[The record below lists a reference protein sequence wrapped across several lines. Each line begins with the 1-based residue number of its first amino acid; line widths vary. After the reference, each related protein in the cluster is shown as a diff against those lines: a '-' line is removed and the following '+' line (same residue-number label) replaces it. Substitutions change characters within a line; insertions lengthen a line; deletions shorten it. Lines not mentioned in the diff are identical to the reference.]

1 MSLSLPLLTVR
12 SQIADYVDTL
22 IYVYILVIFAYI
34 VSTWVFA
41 MGLRIPYSRYTDAVL
56 SFLRDVTEPY
66 LRIFRR
72 ILPRF
77 GPMDLSP
84 IVAIL
89 ALYVVRAVVVPLIS
103 G

>member
-1 MSLSLPLLTVR
+1 MSVYVPLLTVR

-22 IYVYILVIFAYI
+22 IYVYLLVIFAYI

-56 SFLRDVTEPY
+56 GFLRDVTEPY
-66 LRIFRR
+66 LRLFRN

-84 IVAIL
+84 IAAIL
-89 ALYVVRAVVVPLIS
+89 VLYVVRAVVVPLIR

>member
-1 MSLSLPLLTVR
+1 MNLTLPMLTVR
-12 SQIADYVDTL
+12 SEIAEYLDTV
-22 IYVYILVIFAYI
+22 IYIYIIVIFAYI

-41 MGLRIPYSRYTDAVL
+41 MGLRIPYYRYTDAVL

-77 GPMDLSP
+77 GPMDFSP
-84 IVAIL
+84 IVAII
-89 ALYVVRAVVVPLIS
+89 ALDVVRALVVPLIS

>member
-1 MSLSLPLLTVR
+1 MSLAIPLLTVR
-12 SQIADYVDTL
+12 SQIATYVDTL
-22 IYVYILVIFAYI
+22 IYIYLLVIFAYI

-56 SFLRDVTEPY
+56 GFLRDVTEPY
-66 LRIFRR
+66 LRLFRSV
-72 ILPRF
+72 LPRF

-89 ALYVVRAVVVPLIS
+89 VLYVVRAVVVPLIR

>member
-1 MSLSLPLLTVR
+1 MNITLPLLTVR
-12 SQIADYVDTL
+12 SQAATYVDTL
-22 IYVYILVIFAYI
+22 IYVYLLVIFAYI

-41 MGLRIPYSRYTDAVL
+41 MGLRIPYYRHTDTVL
-56 SFLRDVTEPY
+56 GFLRDVTEPY

-77 GPMDLSP
+77 GALDLSP
-84 IVAIL
+84 IAGIIFL
-89 ALYVVRAVVVPLIS
+89 DVVRAVVVPLIR

>member
-1 MSLSLPLLTVR
+1 MTLPLLTVR
-12 SQIADYVDTL
+12 SEAAQYLDTL
-22 IYVYILVIFAYI
+22 IYVYLLLIFAYI

-41 MGLRIPYSRYTDAVL
+41 MGLRIPYYRYTDAIL
-56 SFLRDVTEPY
+56 GFLRDVTEPY

-84 IVAIL
+84 IAGIIVLDIL
-89 ALYVVRAVVVPLIS
+89 RAVLVPLIR